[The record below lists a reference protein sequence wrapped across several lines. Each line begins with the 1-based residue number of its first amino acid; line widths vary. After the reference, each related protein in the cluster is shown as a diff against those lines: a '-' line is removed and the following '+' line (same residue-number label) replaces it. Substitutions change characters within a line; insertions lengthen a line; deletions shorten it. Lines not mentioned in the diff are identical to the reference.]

1 MVGVSTAS
9 LLAQDILLLTAACQ
23 KASDAYIVDTSA
35 SALQSS
41 AKQSAV
47 HVGPK
52 AATTETNSEVISVE
66 LDMPDLLHVD
76 EDPVFWSS
84 SFSSVMTAA
93 LDANAK
99 ILPTGCFQTNGD
111 AGFILRR
118 QNTERTGCRAHV
130 PASVELIVALIARTL
145 GLSAEVGR
153 Q

>member
-1 MVGVSTAS
+1 MKDISSGSQLARVMLILTAS
-9 LLAQDILLLTAACQ
+9 CQ
-23 KASDAYIVDTSA
+23 KATDAYVVDTPTSA
-35 SALQSS
+35 FQSC
-41 AKQSAV
+41 AKQGAV

-84 SFSSVMTAA
+84 SLSSVMTAA
-93 LDANAK
+93 LDADAK
-99 ILPTGCFQTNGD
+99 VLATCCFQTNRD
-111 AGFILRR
+111 AILIFGR

-130 PASVELIVALIARTL
+130 PASIELIVALIARTL

-153 Q
+153 R